1 MNFYGEVGFEKSSF
15 AFLKGLGK
23 MSEKIITVLGS
34 TGSIG
39 EQALDVARMH
49 GYRINALTASKNTDI
64 IEKQAREFKP
74 VKVAMADEAAAADL
88 KIKLADTDIKVLSG
102 VDGVSECAA
111 DNSQAIVLNSI
122 VGMSGLVPTLNAVD
136 AGCKIALANKETLV
150 AGGQLVMSRA
160 KEKGVDIL
168 PVDSEHSA
176 IFQALQGM
184 NDKKELK
191 RLILTASGGPFFGKK
206 RAELADVTV
215 AQALKH
221 PNWSMGA
228 KITIDSASM
237 MNKGLELIEAVW
249 LFDVNPKDVDIVVHR
264 QSILHSLIEFVDNS
278 VIAQLGV
285 PDMRIPIQYALTY
298 PQRFESPVKQLRL
311 EEWQTLTFDK
321 PDYDTFECINLCR
334 SAIEL
339 GGLCTAAVN
348 SANEMAN
355 ELFRVGK
362 IGFLDIARLVSGALD
377 NCKRVDTYSLEDV
390 LETDIWAR
398 EYVRKSI

>member
-1 MNFYGEVGFEKSSF
+1 MAEK
-15 AFLKGLGK
+15 L
-23 MSEKIITVLGS
+23 ITILGS

-64 IEKQAREFKP
+64 IEKQAREFNPKM
-74 VKVAMADEAAAADL
+74 VAMADEKAAGEL
-88 KIKLADTDIKVLSG
+88 KIRLADTDIKVLSG
-102 VDGVSECAA
+102 VEGVSECAA
-111 DNSQAIVLNSI
+111 DNGDAIVLNSI
-122 VGMSGLVPTLNAVD
+122 VGMAGLVPTLSAIES
-136 AGCKIALANKETLV
+136 GCKLALANKETLV
-150 AGGQLVMSRA
+150 AGGHLVMNKARQ
-160 KEKGVDIL
+160 KGVDIL

-184 NDKKELK
+184 NNKRELK
-191 RLILTASGGPFFGKK
+191 RIILTASGGPFFGKK
-206 RAELADVTV
+206 RDELENVTV

-249 LFDVNPKDVDIVVHR
+249 LFDVHPRDVDIVVHR
-264 QSILHSLIEFVDNS
+264 QSIVHSLIEFVDNS

-298 PQRFESPVKQLRL
+298 PERFESPVKQLKL
-311 EEWQTLTFDK
+311 DEWQTLTFDK
-321 PDYDTFECINLCR
+321 PDYDTFECINICR
-334 SAIEL
+334 KAIEL

-355 ELFRVGK
+355 ELFREGK
-362 IGFLDIARLVSGALD
+362 IGFLDIARLVGNALE
-377 NCKRVDTYSLEDV
+377 NCVRVNDYSLEDV
-390 LETDIWAR
+390 LETDKWAR
-398 EYVRKSI
+398 EFVRNSI

>member
-1 MNFYGEVGFEKSSF
+1 
-15 AFLKGLGK
+15 

-74 VKVAMADEAAAADL
+74 AKVAMADEAAAAEL
-88 KIKLADTDIKVLSG
+88 KIRLADTDIKVLSG
-102 VDGVSECAA
+102 VEGVCECAA

-122 VGMSGLVPTLNAVD
+122 VGMAGLVPTLNAID

-150 AGGQLVMSRA
+150 AGGQLVMSKA

-176 IFQALQGM
+176 IFQALQVM

-191 RLILTASGGPFFGKK
+191 RLILTASGGPFFGKTK
-206 RAELADVTV
+206 EELAEVTV

-249 LFDVNPKDVDIVVHR
+249 LFDVKPKDVDIVVHR
-264 QSILHSLIEFVDNS
+264 QSIVHSLIEFVDNS

-311 EEWQTLTFDK
+311 EDWQTLTFDK

-334 SAIEL
+334 NAIEL

-355 ELFRVGK
+355 ELFREGK
-362 IGFLDIARLVSGALD
+362 IGFLDIARLVSAALE
-377 NCKRVDTYSLEDV
+377 NCKRVDIYSLDDV

-398 EYVRKSI
+398 EFVRKSI